1 MTKAAIVRRFP
12 RKTAALAND
21 PSFGDLSRFFPEDF
35 FKPATLWGRPFSEEL
50 RGAWVPAVDVEETDN
65 SYLFS
70 AELAGLGKDDVEIT
84 FEDNV
89 LTLSGERK
97 IEKDDEN
104 DNYHRIERSY
114 GTFTRSFNLPSHVDS
129 TKVAAKFNNGIL
141 TIEVPKSEQAKPQKI
156 EIT

>member
-1 MTKAAIVRRFP
+1 MTKTAIVRRFP
-12 RKTAALAND
+12 RKTAALASHS
-21 PSFGDLSRFFPEDF
+21 SFGDLSRFFPEDF
-35 FKPATLWGRPFSEEL
+35 FRPATLWARPFDEEL

-97 IEKDDEN
+97 IEKDEEN

-129 TKVAAKFNNGIL
+129 TKVEAKFDNGIL

-156 EIT
+156 EIS